1 MHLIEDHAQMAEI
14 PLRFAALKLIEGDA
28 LVENALKL
36 STNEKK

>member
-28 LVENALKL
+28 LVEKRAEIKH
-36 STNEKK
+36 K